1 MAETK
6 VKIGTSGINVERTYS
21 PTTQLH
27 RYLCEVE
34 FDTEDKAKSLRNMV
48 EEEIARIGG
57 RIVQSSLGTV
67 ETNK

>member
-21 PTTQLH
+21 PTTRLH

-48 EEEIARIGG
+48 EEEISRIGG